1 VASRIVVNSEEAWT
15 HKKMN
20 NELAVAGVQDPMSI
34 LFLIGVV
41 ALIFG
46 YLYFRKKPQLD
57 PDDVPLQQIEL
68 KLKGVFSP
76 GEVRIRTGKP
86 VQMLIHRF
94 ETEPVDEIFE
104 INELEIHE
112 LLPAAHTTVIAF
124 LPKKKGTFKMML
136 GGEREA
142 GEIIVE

>member
-76 GEVRIRTGKP
+76 GEV
-86 VQMLIHRF
+86 
-94 ETEPVDEIFE
+94 
-104 INELEIHE
+104 
-112 LLPAAHTTVIAF
+112 
-124 LPKKKGTFKMML
+124 
-136 GGEREA
+136 
-142 GEIIVE
+142 